1 MTSCNFNISYIN
13 PCGNRRLYID
23 SAVLSAAFFSKFFD
37 NSISFFFDTFPHHS
51 LCLSTVPAYFP
62 LFLSLFPFKCTTCTN
77 HTFDS
82 PVIHFIHTNPPKLC
96 GKLSTSKNAD
106 FTPFRSYTPSY
117 PHYPQVFSSPQVDFT
132 FSLYLFYFCEHLI
145 KFIFLTTF
153 FPYPIDKPGRP
164 RIVFELLYTF
174 FYLFK
179 FSHFSCILV
188 VFYRILCYT

>member
-1 MTSCNFNISYIN
+1 MTIFRQFNFFLFDISLT
-13 PCGNRRLYID
+13 PSPG
-23 SAVLSAAFFSKFFD
+23 FSLTPVYF
-37 NSISFFFDTFPHHS
+37 S
-51 LCLSTVPAYFP
+51 LLLP
-62 LFLSLFPFKCTTCTN
+62 LFPFKCTTCTN
-77 HTFDS
+77 HTFDWL
-82 PVIHFIHTNPPKLC
+82 VIHFIHTHPPKLC